1 MILIG
6 KLKKEK
12 LGIYKNKIITD
23 EVVLTNERLN
33 NHILNKHRKDYEV
46 LKLYLKDIIEEP
58 DIILND
64 NKNENTIILL
74 KKLEA
79 LGKEGRVVIKLA
91 VLEDKKHPK
100 NSIITLMKLNNRTWK
115 QTIKNRGE
123 IIFLRNN

>member
-46 LKLYLKDIIEEP
+46 LKPYLKDIIEEP